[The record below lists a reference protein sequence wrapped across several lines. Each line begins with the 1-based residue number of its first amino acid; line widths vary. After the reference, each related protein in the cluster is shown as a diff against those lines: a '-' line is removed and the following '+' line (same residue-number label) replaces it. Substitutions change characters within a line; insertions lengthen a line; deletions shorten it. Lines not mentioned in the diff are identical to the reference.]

1 VYINIDGI
9 LIGQFDVDILYQG
22 NIFALA
28 EGVIWVSTLAFFM
41 S

>member
-9 LIGQFDVDILYQG
+9 LVEQFDVDILYQG

-28 EGVIWVSTLAFFM
+28 EG
-41 S
+41 